1 MKLHDDVHN
10 YYEKLVV
17 EEIAQQQ
24 LQHHYDE
31 DTLADLS
38 CTVLNQL
45 PSRYIRSDVD
55 MLFYLSSEEAAHMRL
70 QVQAAIQVARG
81 LIAKRGTHGEFRQ
94 APR

>member
-10 YYEKLVV
+10 YYERLLV
-17 EEIAQQQ
+17 EEMALQQ
-24 LQHHYDE
+24 LQQHYDE

-45 PSRYIRSDVD
+45 PSRYIRSDVN
-55 MLFYLSSEEAAHMRL
+55 MLVYLSAEEAAHMQL
-70 QVQAAIQVARG
+70 QVQAAIKLARG